1 MLLSCRYRHSLF
13 FALLFLSCTC
23 SAQLATSSLD
33 IKLRSGFIIPH
44 HGYMAYFITENVQA
58 IQVNYGI
65 KTNGSKFWHTAYNFP
80 TVGLGVH
87 YSGLGNDTLYG
98 SLTGLYFF
106 IDREFLHHD
115 KRFNVGHSL
124 SVGIGIAS
132 KWHDRQAN
140 RENMVLGTP
149 VNVFLQYDLAASY
162 IVFSNHKLLVSI
174 GVAHASNGSVREPNL
189 GFNICTI
196 SGGYSYLFSTKE
208 KKTSEPKDDKTPYA
222 TWSFGVFGSVKAI
235 NAFSQKQYGIFGFTA
250 EKLCRIAPLAMLGV
264 ELSAYTDS
272 SIPDILIKYNMNRSN
287 QVCYQKLAVTLN
299 PNYLMGFGK
308 LSLAFQPGVYLKNS
322 YYGFGAISNK
332 LGIRYNVRRGVAI
345 SAAIKAHWLA
355 QADFIEVGLKYSF
368 NRNEK

>member
-1 MLLSCRYRHSLF
+1 MLFTRRYRQFLF
-13 FALLFLSCTC
+13 LAMLFLSSTC
-23 SAQLATSSLD
+23 SAQLASSSLD
-33 IKLRSGFIIPH
+33 LKLRSGFIIPH
-44 HGYMAYFITENVQA
+44 HGYMAYFIRQNVQA

-87 YSGLGNDTLYG
+87 HSGLGNDTLYG
-98 SLTGLYFF
+98 SLTGIYFF
-106 IDREFLHHD
+106 IDREFFRHH

-132 KWHDRQAN
+132 KWHDRQVN

-149 VNVFLQYDLAASY
+149 VNIFLQYDLTASS
-162 IVFSNHKLLVSI
+162 VVAKNHKIAISL

-196 SGGYSYLFSTKE
+196 SGGYSYLFSTRE
-208 KKTSEPKDDKTPYA
+208 KKTYEPQDDETPYT

-235 NAFSQKQYGIFGFTA
+235 DAFSQKQYGIFGFTA
-250 EKLCRIAPLAMLGV
+250 EKLYRIAPLAMLGV

-272 SIPDILIKYNMNRSN
+272 SIPDMLVKYNIDGPNS
-287 QVCYQKLAVTLN
+287 VCYQKLAVTLN
-299 PNYLMGFGK
+299 PTYLMGFGR
-308 LSLAFQPGVYLKNS
+308 LSIAFQPGVYLKNS

-332 LGIRYNVRRGVAI
+332 LGIRYDVWRGITI

-355 QADFIEVGLKYSF
+355 QADFMEVGLKYSI